1 MSEPSTSRSNRRIW
15 TTLLQVTVS
24 AGLLIWL
31 LNRIGLRE
39 VARQLGGMH
48 MGWFGLAVALF
59 LLSVV
64 VRAARWRTLLT
75 PLGIRA
81 SLWDL
86 TRLYLLGFF
95 WNSFLPTGFG
105 GDVAK
110 VIALGRM
117 SGQGAESTSSVI
129 AERAVGLFGTTL
141 IGLAVL
147 LIWPGLVPAP
157 IFIAVAGV
165 GAALLVGAWFI
176 TLDVPRW
183 LGEHLP
189 FTRPVVEHPKLT
201 AFHEA
206 LRGYEP
212 RTLLVALGASIPFT
226 ICLIFTNYLIGVA
239 LGVIVPP
246 RYYAIF
252 TPVVSI
258 VNLLPLSFNG
268 LGVREYMYDLLFTP
282 VGVASGQAVT
292 MALAFNLL
300 RIGTGLLGGALS
312 VATGA
317 RHLLQSPRAQ
327 QKGVEN

>member
-141 IGLAVL
+141 IGLSVL
-147 LIWPGLVPAP
+147 LI
-157 IFIAVAGV
+157 
-165 GAALLVGAWFI
+165 
-176 TLDVPRW
+176 
-183 LGEHLP
+183 LP